1 LRFSNTLSRPFWGGF
16 FVREISLKTH
26 KFNRFSSPFL
36 SEVTASILFPLDN
49 QDEGLYILI
58 VKRRG
63 FMEQKTGE
71 MVQGTLEMLILKT
84 LALEPMHGYGV
95 ALRIEQVSQGVFRV
109 NPGSLLPALA
119 RMERAGRVKSEWRST
134 ENNRRAKYYLLTK
147 AGRKALLHETESW
160 GRQTAA
166 ISRILEA

>member
-1 LRFSNTLSRPFWGGF
+1 MG
-16 FVREISLKTH
+16 
-26 KFNRFSSPFL
+26 
-36 SEVTASILFPLDN
+36 
-49 QDEGLYILI
+49 
-58 VKRRG
+58 
-63 FMEQKTGE
+63 QKSGD

-119 RMERAGRVKSEWRST
+119 RMEHGGRVKSEWRST
-134 ENNRRAKYYLLTK
+134 ENNRKAKYYLLT
-147 AGRKALLHETESW
+147 ASGRKALKEETNAW
-160 GRQTAA
+160 DRQTAA